1 MLNVNFFFLKKYS
14 NKFDFIL
21 AHHESSRLK
30 RRVSFDVPELPTP
43 STKQGAI
50 PLPPSR
56 LLLTPHSKSSLNL
69 SWDHSPSH
77 NRTQPCTYIVEL
89 RDPRTY
95 SWSTYVASLPG
106 LFYFYFS
113 ILFYFFFDK

>member
-1 MLNVNFFFLKKYS
+1 MFL
-14 NKFDFIL
+14 
-21 AHHESSRLK
+21 AQHESSRLK
-30 RRVSFDVPELPTP
+30 RRVSFDVPELPP
-43 STKQGAI
+43 RSSSSKQDAI

-77 NRTQPCTYIVEL
+77 SRTQPCTYIVEL

-95 SWSTYVASLPG
+95 SWSTYTSLLPG
-106 LFYFYFS
+106 
-113 ILFYFFFDK
+113 

>member
-1 MLNVNFFFLKKYS
+1 MI
-14 NKFDFIL
+14 FIL
-21 AHHESSRLK
+21 SAHHESSRVK
-30 RRVSFDVPELPTP
+30 RRVSFDVPELPPT
-43 STKQGAI
+43 SKQGAI

-77 NRTQPCTYIVEL
+77 NRTQPCTYIVEI

-95 SWSTYVASLPG
+95 SWATYVSSLPG
-106 LFYFYFS
+106 KSLF
-113 ILFYFFFDK
+113 